1 MDSIEELNK
10 DSIVIRGLDYDNTYE
25 FRVVAVDGKHTTPS
39 EVESIYTYSKVFK
52 FCKQHFVFLIEHN
65 VTAGNRPPLR
75 NVLYV
80 SLNDSLLG
88 VLYNVFVITDPP

>member
-52 FCKQHFVFLIEHN
+52 FHPI
-65 VTAGNRPPLR
+65 VTFCTLDRTQFDYGEPSIL
-75 NVLYV
+75 
-80 SLNDSLLG
+80 
-88 VLYNVFVITDPP
+88 T

>member
-39 EVESIYTYSKVFK
+39 EVESIYTYSKVIQISSH
-52 FCKQHFVFLIEHN
+52 CNI
-65 VTAGNRPPLR
+65 
-75 NVLYV
+75 LY
-80 SLNDSLLG
+80 S
-88 VLYNVFVITDPP
+88 

>member
-52 FCKQHFVFLIEHN
+52 FRVI
-65 VTAGNRPPLR
+65 VTFCILDRAQFDHGEPSIL
-75 NVLYV
+75 
-80 SLNDSLLG
+80 
-88 VLYNVFVITDPP
+88 T

>member
-52 FCKQHFVFLIEHN
+52 FRVIVTFPMKSKSSTYWFVEYGTNHMFSI
-65 VTAGNRPPLR
+65 
-75 NVLYV
+75 
-80 SLNDSLLG
+80 
-88 VLYNVFVITDPP
+88 